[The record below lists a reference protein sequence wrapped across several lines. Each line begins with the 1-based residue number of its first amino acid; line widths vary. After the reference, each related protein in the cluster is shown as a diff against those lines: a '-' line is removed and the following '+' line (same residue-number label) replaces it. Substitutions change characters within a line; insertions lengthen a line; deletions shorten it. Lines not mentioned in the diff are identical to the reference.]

1 MIKGTKLK
9 TDDSIT
15 FIYLGIFP
23 KMKRGS
29 LNIIALDIKSLEKKA
44 NNLLYHIFIY
54 KMILLYY
61 KQMFYI

>member
-15 FIYLGIFP
+15 FMYLGIFP

>member
-15 FIYLGIFP
+15 FMYLGIFP

-29 LNIIALDIKSLEKKA
+29 LNITALDIKSLEKKV
-44 NNLLYHIFIY
+44 NSLLYHI
-54 KMILLYY
+54 LYY
-61 KQMFYI
+61 NNNIYSFIK

>member
-1 MIKGTKLK
+1 MIKGAKLK

-44 NNLLYHIFIY
+44 NNSLYHI
-54 KMILLYY
+54 LYY
-61 KQMFYI
+61 DNNEYLFIK

>member
-15 FIYLGIFP
+15 FMYLGIFP

-29 LNIIALDIKSLEKKA
+29 LNITALDIKS
-44 NNLLYHIFIY
+44 
-54 KMILLYY
+54 
-61 KQMFYI
+61 

>member
-1 MIKGTKLK
+1 MIKGAKLK

-15 FIYLGIFP
+15 FMHLGIFQ

-29 LNIIALDIKSLEKKA
+29 LNIIALDIKSLEKKV

>member
-29 LNIIALDIKSLEKKA
+29 LNIIALDIKSLEKKV
-44 NNLLYHIFIY
+44 NNLLYHI
-54 KMILLYY
+54 LYY
-61 KQMFYI
+61 DNNEYLFIK